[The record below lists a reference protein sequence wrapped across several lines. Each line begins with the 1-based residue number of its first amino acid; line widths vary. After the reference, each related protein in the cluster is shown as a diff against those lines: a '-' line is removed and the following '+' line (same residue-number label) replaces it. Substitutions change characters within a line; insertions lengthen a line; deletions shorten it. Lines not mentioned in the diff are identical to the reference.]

1 MQPYSLLGLVLT
13 TGLWVVLASEVPSGD
28 GTSKSLGHETSDVEM
43 VSVSDDE
50 LEANSA
56 LLRNIFSVNL
66 KPNNRRQQQHHQPK
80 KRPKIKVA
88 TSGTQKKRLDG
99 LFQAL
104 SNPIR
109 CEFKKISFCFLLKF
123 FNACSYILN
132 YKVFLK

>member
-1 MQPYSLLGLVLT
+1 MQPYLLLGLVLT
-13 TGLWVVLASEVPSGD
+13 TGLWVVSASGVPSGD
-28 GTSKSLGHETSDVEM
+28 GTSKSLGHETSEM
-43 VSVSDDE
+43 ASVSEDKE

-109 CEFKKISFCFLLKF
+109 CE
-123 FNACSYILN
+123 
-132 YKVFLK
+132 

>member
-1 MQPYSLLGLVLT
+1 MKPYLLLGLVLT
-13 TGLWVVLASEVPSGD
+13 TGLWALVTAASEVPGGD
-28 GTSKSLGHETSDVEM
+28 GTSKSLGHETSEM
-43 VSVSDDE
+43 ASVSEDKE

-66 KPNNRRQQQHHQPK
+66 KPNNRRHHQPK

-88 TSGTQKKRLDG
+88 SSGTQKKRLDG

-109 CEFKKISFCFLLKF
+109 CE
-123 FNACSYILN
+123 
-132 YKVFLK
+132 

>member
-1 MQPYSLLGLVLT
+1 MQPYLLLGLVLT
-13 TGLWVVLASEVPSGD
+13 TGLWVVSASEVPSGD

-66 KPNNRRQQQHHQPK
+66 KPNRRQHHQHK

-88 TSGTQKKRLDG
+88 SSGTQKKRLDG

-109 CEFKKISFCFLLKF
+109 CK
-123 FNACSYILN
+123 
-132 YKVFLK
+132 

>member
-1 MQPYSLLGLVLT
+1 MKPYLLLGLVLT
-13 TGLWVVLASEVPSGD
+13 GLWAVVTASEVPGGD
-28 GTSKSLGHETSDVEM
+28 GTSKSLGHETSEVA
-43 VSVSDDE
+43 VSEDE

-66 KPNNRRQQQHHQPK
+66 KPNRRQHHQHK

-88 TSGTQKKRLDG
+88 SSGTQKKRLDG

-109 CEFKKISFCFLLKF
+109 CK
-123 FNACSYILN
+123 
-132 YKVFLK
+132 

>member
-1 MQPYSLLGLVLT
+1 MQPYLLLGLVLT
-13 TGLWVVLASEVPSGD
+13 TGLWVVSASEVPSGD
-28 GTSKSLGHETSDVEM
+28 GNSKNLGHETSDVEM

-66 KPNNRRQQQHHQPK
+66 KPNNRRQQQRHQPK

-109 CEFKKISFCFLLKF
+109 CE
-123 FNACSYILN
+123 
-132 YKVFLK
+132 